1 MIIICVTGVHSSEDG
16 DQDGEEKEGDDCGR
30 SIRAVAGLKHSVIRA
45 EIAVVRAGNKAV
57 KAVQDRV
64 DAGRRK
70 VATKKKAVKKAAK
83 KAVSKT
89 KRVVRKAAKKVSKK
103 APKRS
108 KRR

>member
-1 MIIICVTGVHSSEDG
+1 MAKKKKATIAGAVSD
-16 DQDGEEKEGDDCGR
+16 
-30 SIRAVAGLKHSVIRA
+30 AVAGLKHSVIRA

>member
-1 MIIICVTGVHSSEDG
+1 MAKKKTTTIAGAMAG
-16 DQDGEEKEGDDCGR
+16 
-30 SIRAVAGLKHSVIRA
+30 AVAGLKDSVVRA

-70 VATKKKAVKKAAK
+70 VTSKKKAAK
-83 KAVSKT
+83 KAVKKVVART
-89 KRVVRKAAKKVSKK
+89 KSTVRKAAKKVAKK
-103 APKRS
+103 ATKRS

>member
-1 MIIICVTGVHSSEDG
+1 MAKKKKTTIAGAVSG
-16 DQDGEEKEGDDCGR
+16 
-30 SIRAVAGLKHSVIRA
+30 AVAGLKHSVIRA
-45 EIAVVRAGNKAV
+45 EIAVVKAGNKAV

-83 KAVSKT
+83 KVVSKT
-89 KRVVRKAAKKVSKK
+89 KSVVRKAAKKVAKK
-103 APKRS
+103 ATKRS